1 MKAELSIECD
11 VITEYK
17 KAKIAE
23 EQGKIVW
30 TIIDKNTN
38 EHIERE
44 LIKTNAI
51 GFIIMPE
58 TPNDIVLYRRERW
71 IIK

>member
-1 MKAELSIECD
+1 MKAKLSIECD
-11 VITEYK
+11 VITEYE

-30 TIIDKNTN
+30 TIIDKNNN
-38 EHIERE
+38 EHVERK
-44 LIKTNAI
+44 LIKTDAI
-51 GFIIMPE
+51 GFIVMFE
-58 TPNDIVLYRRERW
+58 TPNDMVLYRGERW

>member
-1 MKAELSIECD
+1 MKAKLSIECD
-11 VITEYK
+11 VITEYE

-30 TIIDKNTN
+30 TIIDKDSD
-38 EHIERE
+38 EHVERK

-51 GFIIMPE
+51 GFVIMSE
-58 TPNDIVLYRRERW
+58 TPNDIVICRGERW
-71 IIK
+71 LIK